1 MAKQEKTTQKIH
13 LRLAGKAYGLEI
25 APEKEEIYRMAER
38 EVNASVSK
46 WQKAFGENFSI
57 QDCLAIAAL
66 QLCINNISIA
76 RQSEMSDE
84 DMEALDSLEVPVE
97 RVEPL
102 RELALSLLGR
112 NK

>member
-46 WQKAFGENFSI
+46 WQKAFGDNFSI

-66 QLCINNISIA
+66 QLCINNISIT
-76 RQSEMSDE
+76 RQSEVSDE
-84 DMEALDSLEVPVE
+84 DMEALD
-97 RVEPL
+97 
-102 RELALSLLGR
+102 ALSQRLDKHLNRMPRTAAKG
-112 NK
+112 KK

>member
-1 MAKQEKTTQKIH
+1 MAKQKIN
-13 LRLAGKAYGLEI
+13 LKVGGNAYQMTI
-25 APEKEEIYRMAER
+25 DSDKEEIYRMAER

-46 WQKAFGENFSI
+46 WQKAFGDNFSV

-84 DMEALDSLEVPVE
+84 DMEALD
-97 RVEPL
+97 
-102 RELALSLLGR
+102 ALSQRLDKHLNR
-112 NK
+112 LPRAKKEKK

>member
-1 MAKQEKTTQKIH
+1 MAKQEKTTQKIP

-38 EVNASVSK
+38 EVNASVNK
-46 WQKAFGENFSI
+46 WQKAFGDNFSV

-76 RQSEMSDE
+76 RQSELSDE
-84 DMEALDSLEVPVE
+84 DTQALD
-97 RVEPL
+97 
-102 RELALSLLGR
+102 ALSQRLDKHLNR
-112 NK
+112 MPRTSAKSKK

>member
-46 WQKAFGENFSI
+46 WQKAFGDNFSV

-76 RQSEMSDE
+76 RQSELSDE
-84 DMEALDSLEVPVE
+84 DTQALD
-97 RVEPL
+97 
-102 RELALSLLGR
+102 ALSQRLDKHLNR
-112 NK
+112 MPRTSAKSKK